1 MNCVTLAGC
10 VSDSTGPNV
19 ANAAN
24 WNTVNIH
31 TAAAGASGSDQDAA
45 EASSVFDNSSLGWKQ
60 VQGDIF
66 IPEQFTIEEITHH
79 LTTIQV
85 SLVVQTS
92 IGNGTGSKFHV
103 FQLM

>member
-1 MNCVTLAGC
+1 MGGSSNC
-10 VSDSTGPNV
+10 
-19 ANAAN
+19 
-24 WNTVNIH
+24 NTVNIH
-31 TAAAGASGSDQDAA
+31 AAGASGS
-45 EASSVFDNSSLGWKQ
+45 ASAGASGSDRTPLEPVQAPFFDNSTLGWKQ
-60 VQGDIF
+60 VEGDIF
-66 IPEQFTIEEITHH
+66 IPEQFTIEEITHY